1 MSDPIIARSGSVRTA
16 ASALLSAADIWST
29 NSRASTPAKIP
40 ETPKAETTA
49 PAEIPE
55 TKRVEASS
63 LAAQTTALAE
73 IREPERAQTTAPA
86 EIPEPKTAETSAPA
100 RTLRP
105 SELLAE
111 ARFFSMIAKRVL
123 DLAPARSKSAEIK
136 PAEIKAAEIEA
147 AIEVAEIKAAIKAN
161 LVQPQS
167 WPPRKLSLALQGGGS
182 FGAFPWGV
190 LERLLEQPDCEFD
203 AISGASVG
211 AVNAVLLACGLV
223 EGGREG
229 ARKLLAR
236 FWNQVTTEASFRS
249 LMLIG
254 GFSPAGSSVAFGPTL
269 RSTHFDPFDLDP
281 LRQALARDVRF
292 TALSAPACPK
302 LLIAATRIRDGKQQI
317 FRNAEIT
324 PDVLLA
330 SPCPPLLHCAVEI
343 EGEAYWDGGYSAN
356 PPLLRL
362 VQESETSDGLG
373 VQVTPA
379 RDGYVPI
386 TMAAIDR
393 RLDQIT
399 ANSAL
404 NAEMAAIEWLR
415 DSSTTSLPL
424 RLSRI
429 AAEDEIDGLSQR
441 STADLGHGFI
451 RLLHRSGRDAADRW
465 LRGTTEREAPA
476 TAQEREEPGAEMQSI
491 GAEVETV

>member
-29 NSRASTPAKIP
+29 DSRASTPAKIP

-55 TKRVEASS
+55 TKRVETTS
-63 LAAQTTALAE
+63 LAAETTALAE
-73 IREPERAQTTAPA
+73 I
-86 EIPEPKTAETSAPA
+86 PEPKRAETIAPA

-123 DLAPARSKSAEIK
+123 DLTSAGRKSAEIK
-136 PAEIKAAEIEA
+136 PAEIEAE
-147 AIEVAEIKAAIKAN
+147 EIKAAIEAN
-161 LVQPQS
+161 LVPPQS

-182 FGAFPWGV
+182 FGAFTWGV
-190 LERLLEQPDCEFD
+190 LERLLEQPDCDFD

-236 FWNQVTTEASFRS
+236 FWNRVTTEASFRS
-249 LMLIG
+249 LMLVG
-254 GFSPAGSSVAFGPTL
+254 GFSPAGSSVAFSPTL
-269 RSTHFDPFDLDP
+269 RSAHFDPFDLDP
-281 LRQALARDVRF
+281 LRQALAKDIRF
-292 TALSAPACPK
+292 SALRAPACPK

-324 PDVLLA
+324 ADVLLA
-330 SPCPPLLHCAVEI
+330 STCPPLVHCAVEI
-343 EGEAYWDGGYSAN
+343 DGEAYWDGGYSAN
-356 PPLLRL
+356 PPLVRL
-362 VQESETSDGLG
+362 VLESQTADVLV

-404 NAEMAAIEWLR
+404 NAEIAAIEWLR
-415 DSSTTSLPL
+415 DSVTTSLPL

-429 AAEDEIDGLSQR
+429 AAEEEIDGLSQR
-441 STADLGHGFI
+441 SSADLGRGFI

-465 LRGTTEREAPA
+465 LRGTTERPAPA
-476 TAQEREEPGAEMQSI
+476 RAEVQSI